1 LLPDNPYP
9 EGIPQGANAGNFKQY
24 ILPPPTPAAEGADNA
39 DNGGN
44 LVDFG
49 DDFADLTDPMD
60 PAANGDLLLA
70 LLYSAKLR
78 F

>member
-1 LLPDNPYP
+1 MDSS
-9 EGIPQGANAGNFKQY
+9 ADADNFKQY
-24 ILPPPTPAAEGADNA
+24 ILPPPNPAANAVDNA

-60 PAANGDLLLA
+60 PAANGNTNRYHNGDLLLA